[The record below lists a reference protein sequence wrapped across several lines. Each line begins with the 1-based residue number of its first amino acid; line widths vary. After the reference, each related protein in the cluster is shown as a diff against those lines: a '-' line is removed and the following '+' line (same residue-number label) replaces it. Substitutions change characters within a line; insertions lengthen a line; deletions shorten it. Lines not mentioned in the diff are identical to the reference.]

1 MILLA
6 RLRSGF
12 KGKAPEV
19 PVVVAPVTTTT
30 GIPSIESPE
39 FETFLESEAFLQLL
53 ESEDQLAALAK
64 D

>member
-6 RLRSGF
+6 RLRSAF

-19 PVVVAPVTTTT
+19 AVVAAPTTTTT

-39 FETFLESEAFLQLL
+39 FETYLQSEAFVQLL
-53 ESEDQLAALAK
+53 ESEDQLAALVK